1 MRPKT
6 DLKCN
11 AKNCLGPR
19 VSRLQTLKQKKK
31 DALLSHWGKS
41 CKVTQCGESGFVAGK
56 QVPRTGSLVT
66 KIRPQHFLSS
76 PGLITAR
83 QGEQRSLISA
93 AMSYSPQSVYDTV
106 RVTDTVN
113 GNNQES
119 EGQPS
124 DDVE

>member
-1 MRPKT
+1 M
-6 DLKCN
+6 
-11 AKNCLGPR
+11 
-19 VSRLQTLKQKKK
+19 
-31 DALLSHWGKS
+31 
-41 CKVTQCGESGFVAGK
+41 AGK
-56 QVPRTGSLVT
+56 QVPRTGSLFK
-66 KIRPQHFLSS
+66 KIRSHHFLSS

-93 AMSYSPQSVYDTV
+93 AMSYSRQSVYDTV

-119 EGQPS
+119 EGQPN